1 METVKAYT
9 GHADLDL
16 PNNEEVKRQ
25 IIGVIDAQSDSAAAL
40 CKTNLVKDGII
51 QFVKLAELAGEIS
64 GARLDVP
71 DLIAEVAKIVP
82 SILDTFTWNGQYKA
96 LDVMRRIIYNIG
108 PETRSIK
115 KGKNADVHWRLRITE
130 NVSAEQMAAMKK
142 IDFERI
148 SSNGEMNEGAAANN
162 GRRRTEIETKW
173 SEIKN
178 GTDYATAGMIMI
190 STFKSTSA
198 PTTQPKLAAGNV
210 LLLTIKQ
217 ATIVGLYILEKFT
230 TIACAKGHDILT
242 PLSGAVFSRDSI
254 EKMMQNPTISRVFG
268 TKCKLIDAVNKS
280 AQNGGQFLDGSR
292 ADVAAVCVLIGTANV
307 KKQEERKS
315 IVQRTMKQ
323 FFAQKREASKDVFQA
338 LLKYGTGGLPEDW
351 TFDVL
356 SDIQETVRRTTQ
368 AMRAAAAEAVV
379 ATNVGAST
387 STTASTSGVQLSGNP

>member
-1 METVKAYT
+1 MKAYT

-16 PNNEEVKRQ
+16 PADEAVKRQ
-25 IIGVIDAQSDSAAAL
+25 LTTVVDAQSDSAAAL

-51 QFVKLAELAGEIS
+51 QFVKLSELAGEVS

-82 SILDTFTWNGQYKA
+82 SILDNFTWEGQYKA

-130 NVSAEQMAAMKK
+130 VVSAEQLAAMKQV
-142 IDFERI
+142 DFERI
-148 SSNGEMNEGAAANN
+148 SSNGELYPGAAANN
-162 GRRRTEIETKW
+162 ARRQLEIETKW

-178 GTDYATAGMIMI
+178 GQGYATAGMIMI

-217 ATIVGLYILEKFT
+217 ATIVGLYILQKFT
-230 TIACAKGHDILT
+230 TIACAEGHDILT

-254 EKMMQNPTISRVFG
+254 TKMMLNPTVAAAFG
-268 TKCKLIDAVNKS
+268 TKCKLIDSINKS
-280 AQNGGQFLDGSR
+280 AQNGGQFLEGSR

-323 FFAQKREASKDVFQA
+323 FFAQRRQASKEVFQA

-356 SDIQETVRRTTQ
+356 SEIQETTRRTTQ

-379 ATNVGAST
+379 RTGDN
-387 STTASTSGVQLSGNP
+387 SGNP